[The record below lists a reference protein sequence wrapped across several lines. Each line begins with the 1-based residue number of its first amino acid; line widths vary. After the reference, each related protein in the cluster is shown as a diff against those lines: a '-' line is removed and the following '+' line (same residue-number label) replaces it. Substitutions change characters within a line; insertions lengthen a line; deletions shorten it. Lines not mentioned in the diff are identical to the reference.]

1 MIIEYMEKMMRK
13 IWINIP
19 IFFILLSGMACG
31 SLPQTKSEDFSLY
44 YYWNIGALPPE
55 EHYEIELEINPDRSA
70 IATVQVG
77 YAEFGAQRTSFEF
90 VVPEAQWNSFYQW
103 LVENEI
109 LEHDWSHPGYA
120 LLGANETLVKF
131 QVNGSAYEIPS
142 QSNLSPED
150 RELFT
155 RVQNEIE
162 SLIPVEIWEKIETLA
177 P

>member
-1 MIIEYMEKMMRK
+1 MRK
-13 IWINIP
+13 IWINLP
-19 IFFILLSGMACG
+19 FFFILLSGMACG
-31 SLPQTKSEDFSLY
+31 SLPQTKTADFSLY
-44 YYWNIGALPPE
+44 YYWNVGALPPE

-70 IATVQVG
+70 TTTVQVG

-90 VVPEAQWNSFYQW
+90 VIPEEQWNSFYQW

-120 LLGANETLVKF
+120 LLGANETAVKF
-131 QVNGSAYEIPS
+131 QVNGSTYEIPS
-142 QSNLSPED
+142 QSHLSAED
-150 RELFT
+150 RDLFA

-162 SLIPVEIWEKIETLA
+162 RLIPAEIWEKIEITT